1 MKRWMT
7 ISTIA
12 AVALMA
18 TSVLMTTGCE
28 EITDAATINVPMTVD
43 LYPTSINPN
52 VPEVDNDCVDL
63 SEDSDYNDNKD
74 KIKGGELK
82 SITFQITEL
91 TQPQFDP
98 QTAVFSTVTFSLK
111 FDESYGDNKVYNL
124 GTFNNV
130 AVKDVMNA
138 PMNIPVTNDA
148 KQAIDLIARG
158 RAKFCTEC
166 SYGPFTSGPGGA
178 AFLKGHLQ
186 LKIDFKAGL

>member
-12 AVALMA
+12 AFV
-18 TSVLMTTGCE
+18 VLGASTLVTTGCE

-52 VPEVDNDCVDL
+52 VPEVDADCVDL

-82 SITFQITEL
+82 SVTFQITQL
-91 TQPQFDP
+91 DQPQFDP

-111 FDESYGDNKVYNL
+111 FDESYADPKVYNL

-166 SYGPFTSGPGGA
+166 SYGPFTSGPGNA
-178 AFLKGHLQ
+178 AYLKGHLQ

>member
-12 AVALMA
+12 AFVLFGASAL
-18 TSVLMTTGCE
+18 VTTGCE

-52 VPEVDNDCVDL
+52 VPEVDADCVDL

-82 SITFQITEL
+82 SVTFQITQL
-91 TQPQFDP
+91 DQPQFDP
-98 QTAVFSTVTFSLK
+98 QTAVFSTVTFTLK
-111 FDESYGDNKVYNL
+111 FDEQYNDSKVYNL

-178 AFLKGHLQ
+178 AYLKGHLQ